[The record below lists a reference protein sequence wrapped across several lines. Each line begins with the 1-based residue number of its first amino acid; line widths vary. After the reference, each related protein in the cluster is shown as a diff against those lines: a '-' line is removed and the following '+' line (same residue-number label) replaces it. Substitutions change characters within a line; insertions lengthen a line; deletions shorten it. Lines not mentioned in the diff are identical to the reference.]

1 MRMKETLTFLKR
13 RGDKGVSTAELAQ
26 KFGFERTGSAS
37 KLISQLRKE
46 GHNIQHDPEK
56 GVYILIKDTPVEP
69 QVEEDTEDTL
79 NEVDDSS
86 KEANG
91 VTTDE
96 ALYFR
101 ISTKKEKI
109 LECLLRS
116 GPAGATP
123 NELSKISGVAQKNV
137 TFHIHALRTDGY
149 KIRLNEGKYIIRA
162 NRNHP
167 SYDKGTKGLP
177 VSEFPVEIASLLGDK
192 RILMIE
198 KIREEDLPTYIG
210 LLKKIIYYTRC
221 AIAMHDTTEFLEN
234 LKIGGLE

>member
-1 MRMKETLTFLKR
+1 MRTKETLTFLRR
-13 RGDKGVSTAELAQ
+13 RGDKGVSTAELAK
-26 KFGFERTGSAS
+26 KFGFERVGSAS

-56 GVYILIKDTPVEP
+56 GVYILIKDTPIEKP
-69 QVEEDTEDTL
+69 VEETATETIEEL
-79 NEVDDSS
+79 NEVP
-86 KEANG
+86 EENG
-91 VTTDE
+91 TTSDE

-109 LECLLRS
+109 LECLFRS
-116 GPAGATP
+116 GPSGATP
-123 NELSKISGVAQKNV
+123 KDLSRISGVMEKNV
-137 TFHIHALRTDGY
+137 TFHIHSLRKDGY
-149 KIRLNEGKYIIRA
+149 KIRLDDGKYIIRA

-192 RILMIE
+192 RILLIE

-234 LKIGGLE
+234 LKIGGIE

>member
-1 MRMKETLTFLKR
+1 MRTKETLTFLKR
-13 RGDKGVSTAELAQ
+13 RGDKGVSTAELAN
-26 KFGFERTGSAS
+26 KFGFERVGSAS
-37 KLISQLRKE
+37 KLISQLRKD

-56 GVYILIKDTPVEP
+56 GVYILIKDISIKEF
-69 QVEEDTEDTL
+69 VEEIAEDIIEK
-79 NEVDDSS
+79 NS
-86 KEANG
+86 KTPKENS
-91 VTTDE
+91 TTSDE

-116 GPAGATP
+116 GPNGATP
-123 NELSKISGVAQKNV
+123 IDLSKVSGVTIKNIC
-137 TFHIHALRTDGY
+137 FHIHALRKDGY
-149 KIRLNEGKYIIRA
+149 KIHLDGGRYIIRSS
-162 NRNHP
+162 RNHP
-167 SYDKGTKGLP
+167 SYNKGMKSLQVP
-177 VSEFPVEIASLLGDK
+177 EFPVEVASLLGDK

-221 AIAMHDTTEFLEN
+221 AIAMHDTTLFLEN